1 MDFRFVRVASE
12 GLGIIYVSAALCI
25 LFALLGSLSLFL
37 VFLLLTPLFSSF
49 FSGILKG
56 NFLRLNP
63 VP

>member
-25 LFALLGSLSLFL
+25 LLALLGFFSLFL
-37 VFLLLTPLFSSF
+37 VFLLLTAFFVF

-56 NFLRLNP
+56 NFLRLSP